1 MNFSQSF
8 NNALNRPILNADKP
22 YLIIDNLN
30 DNKVIKQYKSFKLAH
45 KVKNKLDLEYGAYRY
60 SVRSVATIQNY
71 S

>member
-22 YLIIDNLN
+22 YIIIDKLN
-30 DNKVIKQYKSFKLAH
+30 DNKVIKQYKSFKTAH
-45 KVKNKLDLEYGAYRY
+45 KVKNKLDNEYGGYRY
-60 SVRSVATIQNY
+60 SVRSVSTIQDY

>member
-22 YLIIDNLN
+22 YIIIDKLN

-45 KVKNKLDLEYGAYRY
+45 KVKNKLDNEYGGYRY
-60 SVRSVATIQNY
+60 SVRSVSTIQDY

>member
-60 SVRSVATIQNY
+60 SVRSVRTIQNY

>member
-60 SVRSVATIQNY
+60 SVRSVATIQDY

>member
-1 MNFSQSF
+1 MKFS
-8 NNALNRPILNADKP
+8 NANKP
-22 YLIIDNLN
+22 YIIIDKLN

-60 SVRSVATIQNY
+60 SVRSVATIQDY

>member
-22 YLIIDNLN
+22 YIIIDKLN
-30 DNKVIKQYKSFKLAH
+30 DNKAIKQYKSFKTAH
-45 KVKNKLDLEYGAYRY
+45 KVKNKLDNEYGGYRY
-60 SVRSVATIQNY
+60 SVRSVSTIQDY

>member
-30 DNKVIKQYKSFKLAH
+30 DNKVIKQYKSFKLAN

-60 SVRSVATIQNY
+60 SVRSVRTIQNY